1 MLAVPT
7 TVRPG
12 TWERPRN
19 RPSMVAWWS
28 STINTFASAVSGRSV
43 FWVLGIADKC
53 SWGLL
58 TSPIYPLYSFNIELL
73 PNLGQELPALMPVVQ
88 NIATAMG
95 AKS

>member
-19 RPSMVAWWS
+19 RPSIVAWWS
-28 STINTFASAVSGRSV
+28 STISTFASAVSGRSV

-58 TSPIYPLYSFNIELL
+58 TSPLSPLSSINRELL
-73 PNLGQELPALMPVVQ
+73 FNLGQELPALMPIVQ
-88 NIATAMG
+88 NIAKAMG